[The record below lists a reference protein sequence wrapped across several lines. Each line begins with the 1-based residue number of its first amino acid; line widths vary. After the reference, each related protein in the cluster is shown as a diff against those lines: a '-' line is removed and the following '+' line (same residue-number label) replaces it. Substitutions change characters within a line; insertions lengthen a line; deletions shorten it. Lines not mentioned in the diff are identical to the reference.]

1 MFFNSFDNKMKKLY
15 ASLNPLAKKT
25 IFPNGEAEFLFI
37 TTTMN
42 AIFRNRKITEL
53 LPIYAS
59 LYSYSMLEIGNNYGI
74 KKYATKKMP
83 SYSEEE
89 IYSMMTLVFLAQ
101 TPKKDHN
108 TNLLEQF
115 KTLEKGIKQEL
126 NVQLQIKAHPDIF
139 NTKNNKEVG
148 KFDNPIL
155 VSGRSGAEKYISN
168 LQTDLGDDVE
178 AERTECVYLTDSA
191 TNINYAIDKYIL
203 KNKSTNEEIGVLYF
217 NEYGIEVCKLCPN
230 GFKFKDKKVENG
242 TEDDIKEATWEFNK
256 INNGEQG
263 KLSIAQITDFIIS
276 LQDAKSKLSPN
287 EFNQIYNLYKKLK
300 NCTTK
305 LELDKE
311 GYYETAIDIIKK
323 FDKIAPYEKYGGVN
337 ETELSFLMDAIRKD
351 ENSLDVKKQ
360 VDYIVTQKEIECAK
374 IIAKKSNGIITRD
387 DAKEFIKVIREYS
400 MNGKDSALKELKK
413 ISQYLIEKNGAI
425 KALTQISFL
434 LGVMNAYE
442 IISKSEMEQ
451 LSKEYQEYIMN
462 LLLKK

>member
-42 AIFRNRKITEL
+42 AIFRKRKITEL

-59 LYSYSMLEIGNNYGI
+59 IYSYSMLEIGNNYGI
-74 KKYATKKMP
+74 KKYATNKMP

-89 IYSMMTLVFLAQ
+89 IYLMMTLVFLAQ
-101 TPKKDHN
+101 TPKKDFN
-108 TNLLEQF
+108 TNLLKLF
-115 KTLEKGIKQEL
+115 KTLEEGIKKEL

-168 LQTDLGDDVE
+168 LQTDLGEDVE
-178 AERTECVYLTDSA
+178 AERTECVYVTDS
-191 TNINYAIDKYIL
+191 TTSINYAIDKYTL

-217 NEYGIEVCKLCPN
+217 NEYGIEICKLCPN
-230 GFKFKDKKVENG
+230 GFKFKDNKVE
-242 TEDDIKEATWEFNK
+242 
-256 INNGEQG
+256 
-263 KLSIAQITDFIIS
+263 
-276 LQDAKSKLSPN
+276 
-287 EFNQIYNLYKKLK
+287 
-300 NCTTK
+300 
-305 LELDKE
+305 
-311 GYYETAIDIIKK
+311 
-323 FDKIAPYEKYGGVN
+323 N
-337 ETELSFLMDAIRKD
+337 ETELSFLTDAIRKD

-360 VDYIVTQKEIECAK
+360 GDYIVTQKELECAK

-400 MNGKDSALKELKK
+400 MNGKDSALKEFKK

-462 LLLKK
+462 LLLNK